1 MKRQAAVFVT
11 VPAEAIVGDFRARH
25 QPRAVARRLPP
36 HITILP
42 PFLRDVADDDL
53 LAARLAEHFSSCPWF
68 PAELVRVG
76 RFKRHVWLAPEPHDR
91 FVELLSGARRRFSE
105 FVRDDDRE
113 PVPHLT
119 IAEIGKGESTGR
131 VAELAEQEL
140 SPQLPFRFDVE
151 DVGLFEVRREGWHE
165 LLRFELA

>member
-1 MKRQAAVFVT
+1 M
-11 VPAEAIVGDFRARH
+11 
-25 QPRAVARRLPP
+25 
-36 HITILP
+36 
-42 PFLRDVADDDL
+42 
-53 LAARLAEHFSSCPWF
+53 
-68 PAELVRVG
+68 RVG

-91 FVELLSGARRRFSE
+91 FVELLTGARRRFSE

-140 SPQLPFRFDVE
+140 GPQLPFRFDVE